1 MDNVD
6 LAYVGRKNSSLCNV
20 IKFEI
25 ASDAKLVDSDVTNL
39 ITRLNLD
46 DESVLINCISMGD
59 VDRSKIDKNSCKIQN
74 YQFVATLY
82 NHLKN
87 TNFRKLIHLSTS
99 MVYDGNNAPY
109 DEDSNCIP
117 VNFYGSTKLKADEF
131 FTCLRRFYSDNF
143 KLYYNIWKGWK

>member
-1 MDNVD
+1 
-6 LAYVGRKNSSLCNV
+6 
-20 IKFEI
+20 
-25 ASDAKLVDSDVTNL
+25 
-39 ITRLNLD
+39 
-46 DESVLINCISMGD
+46 
-59 VDRSKIDKNSCKIQN
+59 
-74 YQFVATLY
+74 
-82 NHLKN
+82 
-87 TNFRKLIHLSTS
+87 